1 MTPPRERSR
10 IPAPSDGCRR
20 GLICAAASGGRDA
33 HYARCAGRYTR
44 HTPPHPLGLTP
55 PAGSA
60 TFSDPRADLS
70 VLGCVNQRF
79 LSVFRPRNKERFIM
93 RASDI
98 RKGQAVIIA
107 GKLMVVTNADH
118 NTPGNLRAK
127 VQFKLRDV
135 AKGTIQD
142 KRDGATDDIET
153 TNLDTRQV
161 EYLYSDN
168 DGHVVMDLET
178 YEQDTI
184 PKEVFGDDILYL
196 KPNTQLSAQFH
207 EGKVVSYQ
215 LPATVDLKVTD
226 TAHGTKGATATNQMK
241 DAVLE
246 TGLKTR
252 VPPFIEQGEIVRVS
266 TSGGGY
272 QSRA

>member
-1 MTPPRERSR
+1 
-10 IPAPSDGCRR
+10 
-20 GLICAAASGGRDA
+20 
-33 HYARCAGRYTR
+33 
-44 HTPPHPLGLTP
+44 
-55 PAGSA
+55 
-60 TFSDPRADLS
+60 
-70 VLGCVNQRF
+70 
-79 LSVFRPRNKERFIM
+79 M

-98 RKGQAVIIA
+98 RKGQAVIID

-135 AKGTIQD
+135 LKGTIQD
-142 KRDGATDDIET
+142 KRVGATDDIET

-168 DGHVVMDLET
+168 DGHIVMDLET
-178 YEQDTI
+178 FEQDTI
-184 PKEVFGDDILYL
+184 PKDVFGDDILYL

-215 LPATVDLKVTD
+215 LPATVDLQVTD
-226 TAHGTKGATATNQMK
+226 TAPGIKGATATNQMK

-252 VPPFIEQGEIVRVS
+252 VPPFIEQGEVVRVS